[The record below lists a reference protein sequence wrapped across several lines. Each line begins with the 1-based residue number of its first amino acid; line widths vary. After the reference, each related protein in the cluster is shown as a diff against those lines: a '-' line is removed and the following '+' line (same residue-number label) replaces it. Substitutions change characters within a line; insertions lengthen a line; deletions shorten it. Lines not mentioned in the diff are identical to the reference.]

1 MKNNRKNAQ
10 DNVDAGSNFQDIY
23 IQYIDAITKS
33 PDNYHTFPKIMVTA
47 YVDLDQ
53 NEKTNKCASYVVPR
67 YVTRRIRREAL
78 KTVATSNTPE
88 KIRHL
93 NTIIGKID
101 AIKKTSKKRAI
112 VSKESGLS
120 NENRKVEEVK
130 SKFTSKVAS
139 MGDLVDS
146 PLLGKKVVFKRNA
159 IKKKRKHSED
169 SESPSTNSSK
179 IVSRK
184 TNNPRFDMFERQQNR
199 SPKRRKKDFDVVFDT
214 RYGMCMVQ

>member
-1 MKNNRKNAQ
+1 
-10 DNVDAGSNFQDIY
+10 
-23 IQYIDAITKS
+23 
-33 PDNYHTFPKIMVTA
+33 MVTA

-53 NEKTNKCASYVVPR
+53 NEEAKKDASYAVPR
-67 YVTRRIRREAL
+67 YVTRRVRREAL

-159 IKKKRKHSED
+159 IKKKRKHSETANH
-169 SESPSTNSSK
+169 PTNSSK

-184 TNNPRFDMFERQQNR
+184 TNNPDLKCLSASRTDLLNAE
-199 SPKRRKKDFDVVFDT
+199 KDFDVVFDT
-214 RYGMCMVQ
+214 RHGMCTVQ

>member
-1 MKNNRKNAQ
+1 
-10 DNVDAGSNFQDIY
+10 
-23 IQYIDAITKS
+23 
-33 PDNYHTFPKIMVTA
+33 MVTA

-53 NEKTNKCASYVVPR
+53 NEEAKKDASYAVPR
-67 YVTRRIRREAL
+67 YVTRRVRREAL

-93 NTIIGKID
+93 NKIIGKID

-112 VSKESGLS
+112 VSKKSSLR
-120 NENRKVEEVK
+120 NQNHKVEETK
-130 SKFTSKVAS
+130 STFTPKVAS
-139 MGDLVDS
+139 MDDLVDS
-146 PLLGKKVVFKRNA
+146 PLLGKKVVFKRNG

-169 SESPSTNSSK
+169 SSESPSMTSSK
-179 IVSRK
+179 IASREA
-184 TNNPRFDMFERQQNR
+184 NNSGFQMFERQQNR